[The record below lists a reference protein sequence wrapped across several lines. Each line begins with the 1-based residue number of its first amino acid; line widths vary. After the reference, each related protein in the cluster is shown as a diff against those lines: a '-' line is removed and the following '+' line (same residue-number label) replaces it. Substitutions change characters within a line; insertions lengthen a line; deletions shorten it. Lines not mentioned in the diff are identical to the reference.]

1 MENELDTLR
10 QRNAEIE
17 KEMQRMKSDFAYL
30 SKKHT
35 ELAELAETR
44 LNETKALKL
53 TLQSVQLE
61 RDKFQQAVSRN
72 FIFGFQ
78 ETNLSKNFEIENFRN
93 LIKLKYIKLK
103 INFSFQNLQV
113 AYLERRCEALELIG
127 LDQGIVLD
135 EEPLLCMEID
145 GPLSREFKVRGSKAT
160 QTSLTV
166 DALGLSERTMD
177 ELQIRLRVCFIF
189 IQFYGTISNKII

>member
-1 MENELDTLR
+1 
-10 QRNAEIE
+10 
-17 KEMQRMKSDFAYL
+17 
-30 SKKHT
+30 
-35 ELAELAETR
+35 
-44 LNETKALKL
+44 
-53 TLQSVQLE
+53 
-61 RDKFQQAVSRN
+61 
-72 FIFGFQ
+72 
-78 ETNLSKNFEIENFRN
+78 
-93 LIKLKYIKLK
+93 LK